1 MPDIQLNGHRLQY
14 TDQGQGPVVLLI
26 HGLGSSSL
34 DWEYQLPALVPNYR
48 VLTLD
53 MLGHGDS
60 EKPIHGYSIQAF
72 ADDIL
77 AFIQH
82 MALQQPHIVGISMGG
97 MIAFQLAADYPDI
110 PASLTIVNSG
120 PEVVPRSFADY
131 RMAAK
136 RLFFAHVL
144 PLKTVSRGLARLL
157 FPEPD
162 QAELRSKFEQRWQT
176 NFRPAYLA
184 SMRAIVGWSVRDRL
198 PLIQCPV
205 LVICADQ
212 DYTPVEQKRAYAKEL
227 ANAQL
232 EVVSNSRHATPVD
245 QPDVFNKLLL
255 DFLARH
261 AAFDQPSP

>member
-1 MPDIQLNGHRLQY
+1 MPDIQLNGHRLHY
-14 TDQGQGPVVLLI
+14 TDQGQGPAVLLI

-34 DWEYQLPALVPNYR
+34 DWEYQLPALTPNYR

-53 MLGHGDS
+53 MLGHGQSD
-60 EKPIHGYSIQAF
+60 KPRSGYSIKAF
-72 ADDIL
+72 ADDTL

-82 MALQQPHIVGISMGG
+82 LGLEQPHIVGISMGG
-97 MIAFQLAADYPDI
+97 MIAFQVSVDHPDI

-131 RMAAK
+131 RMAGK

-157 FPEPD
+157 FPEP
-162 QAELRSKFEQRWQT
+162 QQEELRQKFERRWQA
-176 NFRPAYLA
+176 NDRNAYLA
-184 SMRAIVGWSVRDRL
+184 SLRAIVGWGVRERL
-198 PLIQCPV
+198 GDIRCPV

-212 DYTPVEQKRAYAKEL
+212 DYTPVEQKRAYVKEL

-232 EVVSNSRHATPVD
+232 EVIRNSRHATPVD
-245 QPDVFNKLLL
+245 QPDEFNQLLL
-255 DFLARH
+255 DFLDRQVASH
-261 AAFDQPSP
+261 QPHL